1 MVRGNQ
7 PMIVDIDAVRPVL
20 PLFGAPSEVA
30 TSAKQLQIERIDLT
44 SAVDANFQWHSQLP
58 KVDGL
63 GFGDVTLALGAVFDG
78 GLYGVAIWTR
88 PVAANRMKRVTSH
101 LLELRRLAIP
111 DYAPRYTA
119 TRMLGR
125 MSRWIKQENP
135 QVCTLLSYQMTDVHS
150 GTIYKAANWIVG
162 NTQEGYQSWT
172 TSTRRRALAQND
184 SAKVRWEYSLRD
196 CGCGV
201 GGLEET
207 SR

>member
-1 MVRGNQ
+1 
-7 PMIVDIDAVRPVL
+7 MIVDIDAVRPVL

-30 TSAKQLQIERIDLT
+30 TSAKQLQIERIDIET
-44 SAVDANFQWHSQLP
+44 AVDANFEWHSQLP
-58 KVDGL
+58 EVGGL
-63 GFGDVTLALGAVFDG
+63 QFGDRRYAFGAVFAE

-88 PVAANRMKRVTSH
+88 PIAANRMRRDTAH

-111 DYAPRYTA
+111 AYSPKYTA

-125 MSRWIKQENP
+125 MARWLRQDDP
-135 QVCTLLSYQMTDVHS
+135 ALCTLLSYQITDVHS
-150 GTIYKAANWIVG
+150 GTIYKAANWHRERV
-162 NTQEGYQSWT
+162 QSEHESWT
-172 TSTRRRALAQND
+172 THSKRKAQD
-184 SAKVRWEYSLRD
+184 QQSSPKVRWEYSLRD